1 VFLARLPSKLSL
13 FKGLTKRHG
22 YPLVNFACQADESDQ
37 KMARSPLP
45 LEARAGILSTRLRR
59 PPRRLKLNDA
69 LETSRKALE

>member
-37 KMARSPLP
+37 KMARSPL
-45 LEARAGILSTRLRR
+45 G

-69 LETSRKALE
+69 SEASRKALE